1 MFVRS
6 CWKPNAE
13 EEIFDLIDHYP
24 WALVVN
30 NGDTGPYATNMPVL
44 LDRTRGEHGTLVGH
58 IARAND
64 HAEVLQNSNH
74 PTLVIFHGPYSYVT
88 GSWYPN
94 RDMPSTVYYTAVH
107 CYGKVQ
113 TQSNHQLEHWL
124 EVLTNRMEEAIG
136 DATNI
141 HLMYPGLVYCFF
153 HVLKANRAGSEG
165 IGANDIAMDAGGSVV
180 ASIQRYHD
188 VLLGLTGRRLIRDEF
203 SRYETVSLAL
213 VDPLAGPTGHVVE
226 NFPSAESVLRA
237 ERFFPAL
244 LQTYDLRYPYTAPS
258 VSRLVRRC
266 WSPNSPAFRAIG
278 DSEQWLQLCGY
289 QPRVEE

>member
-1 MFVRS
+1 MRLVIEGGFL
-6 CWKPNAE
+6 PE
-13 EEIFDLIDHYP
+13 EVSPHPPLRVEKFKGKD
-24 WALVVN
+24 ALVFDASVEN
-30 NGDTGPYATNMPVL
+30 EREETVLGGLKSKDVDVVVAKPGVGPVVAISVK
-44 LDRTRGEHGTLVGH
+44 
-58 IARAND
+58 
-64 HAEVLQNSNH
+64 
-74 PTLVIFHGPYSYVT
+74 
-88 GSWYPN
+88 GSLGAFRN
-94 RDMPSTVYYTAVH
+94 
-107 CYGKVQ
+107 
-113 TQSNHQLEHWL
+113 
-124 EVLTNRMEEAIG
+124 LTNRMEEAIG

-165 IGANDIAMDAGGSVV
+165 IGANDIAMDADGFVV

-213 VDPLAGPTGHVVE
+213 VDPLAGPTGITDRDSVLKCC
-226 NFPSAESVLRA
+226 VLRA

-266 WSPNSPAFRAIG
+266 WSPNSPAFQAVG

-289 QPRVEE
+289 QPRVE

>member
-1 MFVRS
+1 MPENWTPPYLALTPALKVFTTNLAWQSQGHIKPLHQHLAVRLVIEGGFL
-6 CWKPNAE
+6 PE
-13 EEIFDLIDHYP
+13 EVSPHPPLRVEKLKGKD
-24 WALVVN
+24 ALVFDASVEN
-30 NGDTGPYATNMPVL
+30 EREETVLGGLKSKDVDVVVAKPGVGPVVAISVK
-44 LDRTRGEHGTLVGH
+44 
-58 IARAND
+58 
-64 HAEVLQNSNH
+64 
-74 PTLVIFHGPYSYVT
+74 
-88 GSWYPN
+88 GSLGAFRN
-94 RDMPSTVYYTAVH
+94 
-107 CYGKVQ
+107 
-113 TQSNHQLEHWL
+113 
-124 EVLTNRMEEAIG
+124 LTNRMEEAIG

-153 HVLKANRAGSEG
+153 HVLKANRAGFEG
-165 IGANDIAMDAGGSVV
+165 IGANDIAVDASGSVV

-226 NFPSAESVLRA
+226 NFPTSESVLRA

-266 WSPNSPAFRAIG
+266 WSPDSPAFQAIG
-278 DSEQWLQLCGY
+278 DSEQWLKLCGY
-289 QPRVEE
+289 QPRME